1 MSNGTGRNL
10 YIDVPLSNVVVGRR
24 PTGFI
29 ADRVMPIVPVT
40 KQSALYW
47 KTNRKEGFRHEPN
60 ISQRAPLTAARKVTF
75 SVSSDNYFAKNY
87 ALAAEWPAED
97 EVNADEQLR
106 IAEMH
111 ATNVTDK
118 LMYDWEFRVANLAN
132 TQVHTTVN
140 VATPFSNTTGASVY
154 SVLIDLL
161 DSFRQGTGVKA
172 NRMIIPTETWK
183 FVKRN
188 AEIRDILFGD
198 KGGLA
203 STAQLAAL
211 LEIDEI
217 LVPEILVNT
226 AGETETDNG
235 SAALSPI
242 WGNYIHLMHVNLLQ
256 GQQVDTWAQAM
267 RWTDPKLGV
276 PMAVERYPYD
286 RKRKAEGLEVG
297 YYQDEKVVATDL
309 NWRVASIV

>member
-29 ADRVMPIVPVT
+29 ADQLMPIVPVS

-60 ISQRAPLTAARKVTF
+60 ISQRAPLTAARKITF

-97 EVNADEQLR
+97 EVNADQQLR
-106 IAEMH
+106 IAEMN
-111 ATNVTDK
+111 ALNVTDK
-118 LMYDWEFRVANLAN
+118 LMYDWEFRVANLA
-132 TQVHTTVN
+132 TQVHTTFQ
-140 VATPFSNTTGASVY
+140 VATAWTNKTGAAVY
-154 SVLIDLL
+154 SNLIDYI
-161 DSFRQGTGVKA
+161 DNFRQITGVKP
-172 NRMIIPTETWK
+172 NRMIIPTEIWK
-183 FVKRN
+183 YVKRN
-188 AEIRDILFGD
+188 EEIREILFAD
-198 KGGLA
+198 KAGIP
-203 STAQLAAL
+203 SPQQLANL
-211 LEIDEI
+211 LEIEQI

-235 SAALSPI
+235 SASLSPI
-242 WGNYIHLMHVNLLQ
+242 WGNYVNLMHVNLLQ
-256 GQQVDTWAQAM
+256 GEMVDTWAQAF

-276 PMAVERYPYD
+276 PMAVERWPYD

-297 YYQDEKVVATDL
+297 YYQDEKIVATDL
-309 NWRVASIV
+309 NMRIESIV